1 MSDISLGV
9 ELVADLTPELNI
21 DPRVVEQEVSLYM
34 NHIIKQAANE
44 GAKVARKELEKVYKE
59 IIRQYYHYET
69 RKYYRHGLEEIG
81 TRTGIN
87 LYKSGKDMEIN
98 KESGWAV
105 SVSPNINA
113 DRMEGYVRGK
123 KKEEY
128 PKEKVLFD
136 WFVEG
141 FRFNV
146 KEKFEAENI
155 TMRGCKGSLSGTP
168 KKIFETIRK
177 RGVLRNIQQEVINEK
192 LKEISIKQCA
202 AVVLNNILKN
212 RK

>member
-69 RKYYRHGLEEIG
+69 QKYYRHGLKEIG

-98 KESGWAV
+98 KESGWAI

-113 DRMEGYVRGK
+113 DRMEGYIRGK

-141 FRFNV
+141 FRFHA
-146 KEKFEAENI
+146 EDFEAENI

-177 RGVLRNIQQEVINEK
+177 RGVLRNIQQEVINERM
-192 LKEISIKQCA
+192 KEISIKQCA